1 MTGVIMATRVS
12 LDLTRSFVFLLAI
25 VLASPVLGA
34 QPQQQA
40 ATTRSPEASSI
51 PEPQIAGEAMRL
63 KESLRGLAGRLTQEP
78 SLAAIEQE
86 VNELGATIKQRAL
99 ETETV
104 IKSGA
109 TVGELQQL
117 SDDWQFL
124 RKHVSSLAQTLSRQ
138 ASVADEEARSLRN
151 AQLLWDQTYDQ
162 VRAQKSPKALLDLTR
177 DALDAVQG
185 GLKPVEEQRQR
196 IIVLQQA
203 VLAHG
208 LLASGE
214 LEDIQKGL
222 RESQR
227 SLFERDSPPLWK
239 VQFSGRDVERFESV
253 LQKSYALGRARLMT
267 FVRANRFTM
276 FVIAVMTVAALALF
290 IHIGKL
296 VAIRQPGFTGHDEG
310 SGVFSRPAS
319 LAMLF
324 GLVATTPLLFE
335 APAGV
340 RGLVDV
346 LAVVPVARLLSPR
359 MRKPFRQMLFA
370 LFASV
375 LTWELIQSIQLPN
388 WITRDVLAIL
398 SLVVMV
404 LFWGQSRA
412 ASRNPDAYKR
422 PASLLNRAVHVGL
435 VLMLISLFAN
445 VLGYFG
451 LSSLI
456 GNGTLV
462 SGYRAVGLYTVF
474 VAGTSIVAFA
484 LQTNLVR
491 RLAVVRGN
499 SDRIVRGISVGLALL
514 TFGVWL
520 HTTLSLFGIR
530 ADVYQAVRAGF
541 AYKVTLGTVSFAP
554 GNIVVF
560 LLTLFFGYMIASMA
574 SAILWHE
581 ILPRLNLERG
591 LPDAITTITRYVS
604 LLVIFLLALAVGG
617 VELSRFSLLTGA
629 FGVGIGFGLQNVVNN
644 FFSGLILLF
653 ERPVR
658 IGDSLEV
665 GGVSGE
671 VTKIG
676 FRSSTLH
683 SGDGADLIIPNANL
697 ISQQVINWTLSG
709 TRRRVSLRV
718 HVAHGNDPEFVRDLL
733 LATAASHPDVLKNPA
748 PTSLFL
754 GFGESALD
762 FEVLFW
768 APGSDIAPALKSQVA
783 LRVAAALRD
792 AGIEV
797 PFPQRDLHFKTVV
810 EPAREGVAVHEKNVR

>member
-1 MTGVIMATRVS
+1 M
-12 LDLTRSFVFLLAI
+12 LL
-25 VLASPVLGA
+25 
-34 QPQQQA
+34 
-40 ATTRSPEASSI
+40 
-51 PEPQIAGEAMRL
+51 
-63 KESLRGLAGRLTQEP
+63 
-78 SLAAIEQE
+78 
-86 VNELGATIKQRAL
+86 
-99 ETETV
+99 
-104 IKSGA
+104 
-109 TVGELQQL
+109 
-117 SDDWQFL
+117 
-124 RKHVSSLAQTLSRQ
+124 
-138 ASVADEEARSLRN
+138 
-151 AQLLWDQTYDQ
+151 
-162 VRAQKSPKALLDLTR
+162 
-177 DALDAVQG
+177 
-185 GLKPVEEQRQR
+185 
-196 IIVLQQA
+196 
-203 VLAHG
+203 
-208 LLASGE
+208 
-214 LEDIQKGL
+214 
-222 RESQR
+222 
-227 SLFERDSPPLWK
+227 
-239 VQFSGRDVERFESV
+239 
-253 LQKSYALGRARLMT
+253 
-267 FVRANRFTM
+267 
-276 FVIAVMTVAALALF
+276 
-290 IHIGKL
+290 
-296 VAIRQPGFTGHDEG
+296 
-310 SGVFSRPAS
+310 
-319 LAMLF
+319 
-324 GLVATTPLLFE
+324 
-335 APAGV
+335 
-340 RGLVDV
+340 
-346 LAVVPVARLLSPR
+346 
-359 MRKPFRQMLFA
+359 A

-375 LTWELIQSIQLPN
+375 LTWELIQSIQLPT

-398 SLVVMV
+398 SLLVVV

-412 ASRNPDAYKR
+412 ASRNSDAHNR
-422 PASLLNRAVHVGL
+422 AASILSRAVHVGL
-435 VLMLISLFAN
+435 VLMLFSLFAN
-445 VLGYFG
+445 VFGYFS

-499 SDRIVRGISVGLALL
+499 AERIARGISVVLSLL

-530 ADVYQAVRAGF
+530 ADVYQAVQAGF

-574 SAILWHE
+574 SAILGHE

-604 LLVIFLLALAVGG
+604 LLAIFLLALAVGG

-629 FGVGIGFGLQNVVNN
+629 FGVGLGFGLQNVVNN

-683 SGDGADLIIPNANL
+683 SSDGADLIIPNANL
-697 ISQQVINWTLSG
+697 ISQQVINWTLG

-718 HVAHGNDPEFVRDLL
+718 HVAHGNDPEYVRDLL
-733 LATAASHPDVLKNPA
+733 LATAASHPDVIKSPA

-754 GFGESALD
+754 GFGESALN

-768 APGSDIAPALKSQVA
+768 APGTEIAPALKSQVA
-783 LRVAAALRD
+783 LKVAAALRD

>member
-1 MTGVIMATRVS
+1 
-12 LDLTRSFVFLLAI
+12 
-25 VLASPVLGA
+25 
-34 QPQQQA
+34 
-40 ATTRSPEASSI
+40 
-51 PEPQIAGEAMRL
+51 
-63 KESLRGLAGRLTQEP
+63 
-78 SLAAIEQE
+78 
-86 VNELGATIKQRAL
+86 
-99 ETETV
+99 
-104 IKSGA
+104 
-109 TVGELQQL
+109 
-117 SDDWQFL
+117 
-124 RKHVSSLAQTLSRQ
+124 
-138 ASVADEEARSLRN
+138 
-151 AQLLWDQTYDQ
+151 
-162 VRAQKSPKALLDLTR
+162 
-177 DALDAVQG
+177 
-185 GLKPVEEQRQR
+185 
-196 IIVLQQA
+196 
-203 VLAHG
+203 
-208 LLASGE
+208 
-214 LEDIQKGL
+214 
-222 RESQR
+222 
-227 SLFERDSPPLWK
+227 
-239 VQFSGRDVERFESV
+239 
-253 LQKSYALGRARLMT
+253 
-267 FVRANRFTM
+267 
-276 FVIAVMTVAALALF
+276 
-290 IHIGKL
+290 
-296 VAIRQPGFTGHDEG
+296 
-310 SGVFSRPAS
+310 
-319 LAMLF
+319 
-324 GLVATTPLLFE
+324 
-335 APAGV
+335 
-340 RGLVDV
+340 
-346 LAVVPVARLLSPR
+346 
-359 MRKPFRQMLFA
+359 MRKPFRQMLLA

-375 LTWELIQSIQLPN
+375 LTWELIQSIQLPA

-398 SLVVMV
+398 SVVVMI

-412 ASRNPDAYKR
+412 ASRNPDGYKR
-422 PASLLNRAVHVGL
+422 PASIPNRAVHVGL
-435 VLMLISLFAN
+435 VLMLVSLFAN
-445 VLGYFG
+445 VLGFFS
-451 LSSLI
+451 LSRLI

-499 SDRIVRGISVGLALL
+499 AERIARGISVVLSLL

-574 SAILWHE
+574 SSILGHE

-604 LLVIFLLALAVGG
+604 LVVIFLLALAVGG

-644 FFSGLILLF
+644 FLSGLILLF

-683 SGDGADLIIPNANL
+683 SSDGSDLIIPNANL

-718 HVAHGNDPEFVRDLL
+718 HVAHGNDPEYVRDLL
-733 LATAASHPDVLKNPA
+733 LATAASHPDVLKSPA
-748 PTSLFL
+748 PTALFL

-762 FEVLFW
+762 EICGL
-768 APGSDIAPALKSQVA
+768 PGKDVEQSEIFFGR
-783 LRVAAALRD
+783 RVWFPPVRGEHTEGLPRARTQRRGLHSAD
-792 AGIEV
+792 AGAAILLLILRAGHEFARLDV
-797 PFPQRDLHFKTVV
+797 PNNDAPVVAERPAASAPPSRRYPLPECRGAGVEIPPVQEEQRLMVGVQHLDAGRIGGQQRDPGIEYLKIQGV
-810 EPAREGVAVHEKNVR
+810 ERRF